1 MIDGEGWEGT
11 KGNWVSSVRGD
22 REEGQLAAPGHR
34 ARQRQR
40 LSDEIQAEFA
50 NVFGSRRAA
59 VAAPKP
65 PASVKLPLGSSFQV
79 PMASVPEASP
89 RPSSWP
95 LNSTC
100 PVRRGRSGSPPHLQ
114 VWPTPIAA
122 VRDRR
127 HQSIPGSRPDYP
139 RSPASKR
146 MSHWNACPATAVSR
160 SPHATPPNT
169 GDDDW
174 GPIDADPAAQAAEIS
189 HRASKTESALRLP
202 AGHGDRRRHRI
213 QTYALPIRHR
223 AIRFKTATS
232 QRINATCNT
241 GCLAVGRKT
250 FNYKLS
256 IDSTSRVT
264 CPARALTAVR
274 KAALPRVTGDGLPV
288 RRHGTATVAPT
299 TIGRLRPQ
307 SGAASATRTGS
318 AHNDAPV

>member
-1 MIDGEGWEGT
+1 MSDGEGWEGT
-11 KGNWVSSVRGD
+11 KGNWFSSARGD

-65 PASVKLPLGSSFQV
+65 PASVTLPLGSSFQV
-79 PMASVPEASP
+79 PMASVPESSP

-122 VRDRR
+122 GRDRR
-127 HQSIPGSRPDYP
+127 HQSIPGSRLGHP
-139 RSPASKR
+139 RGPTSKG
-146 MSHWNACPATAVSR
+146 MSHWNASPATAVSR
-160 SPHATPPNT
+160 SPHAARPTV

-174 GPIDADPAAQAAEIS
+174 GLIDADPAAQAAEIS
-189 HRASKTESALRLP
+189 HRASKTESAPRLQP
-202 AGHGDRRRHRI
+202 GAGHGDRRRHRI
-213 QTYALPIRHR
+213 QTYALPMRHR
-223 AIRFKTATS
+223 VIRFKTATS

-241 GCLAVGRKT
+241 GCLAGGLENVPLQAVDRLDIEGDVPGEGVDRCADNRLAPGYGRWAP
-250 FNYKLS
+250 
-256 IDSTSRVT
+256 
-264 CPARALTAVR
+264 CPPPWYANCRPNDHRAAAAAERSSVR
-274 KAALPRVTGDGLPV
+274 NP
-288 RRHGTATVAPT
+288 H
-299 TIGRLRPQ
+299 
-307 SGAASATRTGS
+307 
-318 AHNDAPV
+318 